1 MRRRR
6 PRFYIAS
13 LGCAKNT
20 VDAEG
25 IATLLRRAGYLATG
39 DPARADVV
47 IVNTCGFIAAAREE
61 SLTTLRSLA
70 EQITPRQKL
79 IAAGCWAQREPERLR
94 QLLPDLDAIVGTRTW
109 HEIPRI
115 VQELSRTEAPIV
127 NVQRRKVVM
136 PEEAGTG
143 GYVRFGASAFLKIA
157 DGCSRGC
164 AFCAIPGIKGP
175 TVSRPLEAILED
187 ARQLRDAGVLEINL
201 IAQDTSFY
209 GHDLGMRDGLATL
222 LEGLVEAV
230 PDLPWLR
237 ILYLFPGFITDR
249 LIDVIAAYP
258 QVLPYVD
265 IPLQHADPAILR
277 RMRRPADVEAVKRTI
292 GRLRERMPEITLRT
306 TFIVGFPGESER
318 EFLTLLRFVETM
330 RFDRVGVFEYSHEE
344 GTAAA
349 SLKDDVPPEV
359 KAARRDAL
367 MMAQQR
373 ISLEKNKALVGSRLA
388 VLLEGSSDGLTIGRT
403 YRDAPE
409 IDGLVLIEGEH
420 GSGRLVEVEIT
431 AALPYDLQ
439 GRLVA

>member
-318 EFLTLLRFVETM
+318 EFLTLLRFVEAM

>member
-209 GHDLGMRDGLATL
+209 GHDLGMRDGLAPL

-318 EFLTLLRFVETM
+318 EFLTLLRFVEAM

>member
-1 MRRRR
+1 VRRRR

-318 EFLTLLRFVETM
+318 EFLTLLRFVEAM

>member
-318 EFLTLLRFVETM
+318 EFLTLLRFVGAM

>member
-94 QLLPDLDAIVGTRTW
+94 QLLPGLDAIVGTRTW
-109 HEIPRI
+109 HEMPRI

-175 TVSRPLEAILED
+175 TVSRPIEAILED

-318 EFLTLLRFVETM
+318 EFLTLLRFVEAM